1 MKSYSNDT
9 DEPVILKTLNVMDDA
24 GKIHYYEVTSEELDS
39 YNYWKE
45 KFDLTE
51 GKELSWDHEQGRT
64 PINGPDGFY
73 IVLGSGGSAILEVQD
88 NQIVHKEYF
97 GSGNAY
103 IWSHID
109 KYYEE
114 KQKETDAEV
123 YTKGKSLDVNGTMR
137 IEGAE
142 IS

>member
-1 MKSYSNDT
+1 
-9 DEPVILKTLNVMDDA
+9 MDDA
-24 GKIHYYEVTSEELDS
+24 GKIHYYEVSQEELDS

-45 KFDLTE
+45 KFDLTA
-51 GKELSWDHEQGRT
+51 GKELSWDHAMGKI
-64 PINGPDGFY
+64 PIEGPDGFY
-73 IVLGSGGSAILEVQD
+73 IVLGSGSSAILEVQA
-88 NQIVHKEYF
+88 NQIIRKEFF

-103 IWSHID
+103 VWSHID

-114 KQKETDAEV
+114 KQKEADAEV
-123 YTKGKSLDVNGTMR
+123 ITKGKSLDINGTMR